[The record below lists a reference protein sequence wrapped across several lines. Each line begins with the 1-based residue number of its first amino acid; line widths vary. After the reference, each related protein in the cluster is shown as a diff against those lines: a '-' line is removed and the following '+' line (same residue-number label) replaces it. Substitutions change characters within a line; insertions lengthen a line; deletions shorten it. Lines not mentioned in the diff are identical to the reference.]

1 MRTLPKFILSAAMVT
16 VMATSFSAV
25 QAATP
30 ADTLVQAWQMDDI
43 ISLDPA
49 EIFELSAS
57 EINGNTYERLIT
69 YDIKDV
75 SKISGQVAESWT
87 VSPDG
92 KTYTFKIKPNKK
104 FASGSNITAED
115 VVYSLHR
122 AVSLDKS
129 MLRPWFSTALA
140 TRSPRSWRRRF
151 SSRTRRTATGAITG

>member
-1 MRTLPKFILSAAMVT
+1 MVT

-30 ADTLVQAWQMDDI
+30 PDTLVQAWQMDDI

-87 VSPDG
+87 VSPDR
-92 KTYTFKIKPNKK
+92 K
-104 FASGSNITAED
+104 S
-115 VVYSLHR
+115 VV
-122 AVSLDKS
+122 
-129 MLRPWFSTALA
+129 
-140 TRSPRSWRRRF
+140 
-151 SSRTRRTATGAITG
+151 